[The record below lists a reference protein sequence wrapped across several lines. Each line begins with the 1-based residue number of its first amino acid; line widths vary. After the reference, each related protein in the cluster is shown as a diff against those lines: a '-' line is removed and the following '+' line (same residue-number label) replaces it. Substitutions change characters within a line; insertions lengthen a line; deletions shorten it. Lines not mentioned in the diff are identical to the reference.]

1 MTKLRDL
8 ALTNGTN
15 DGKEALTTP
24 FSRTSL
30 QMYQHL
36 TISLR

>member
-1 MTKLRDL
+1 MTKLREL
-8 ALTNGTN
+8 SLTNGGN
-15 DGKEALTTP
+15 DGKESLTTP

-30 QMYQHL
+30 QVYQHL